1 VRRMAAP
8 ASFLHEPS
16 RHAIASRRGLPARAV
31 ASCHREPSRHVIA
44 SRRSTSRPEYV
55 NDSGHRTVKGDTMH
69 RLDPVGAAA

>member
-1 VRRMAAP
+1 M
-8 ASFLHEPS
+8 PS
-16 RHAIASRRGLPARAV
+16 RAV
-31 ASCHREPSRHVIA
+31 ASCHREPSRHAIASRRVMPSRAVASFLHGPSRHAIA

>member
-1 VRRMAAP
+1 MAAP
-8 ASFLHEPS
+8 ASFLH
-16 RHAIASRRGLPARAV
+16 G
-31 ASCHREPSRHVIA
+31 PSRHVIA